1 MTGPTSKKIC
11 RRFAIPSV
19 IALSI
24 AGIAGCGDQGLPV
37 QPLST
42 AVLSADISISDAEC
56 TECILGPLVLERSKG
71 APDLHSFSVAGD
83 SNADYL
89 LELSSLSGTGTT
101 VDVMLNG
108 VLIAEFRSGAT
119 PAAEYSLQLVGANTV
134 TFRLAGKPGSRVGV
148 RLVGPPPPL
157 VTVFDGPIVGV
168 SLAEVEAACKATPL
182 PTVND
187 SYYVIRQL
195 ERLIVSRVFEN
206 PWPGRTNADV
216 HAGQTATLS
225 KLRFS
230 CTPRNRDGSSGSE
243 FVVELGEGTEEVTL
257 DVKVCEADG
266 QGGSQATSI
275 NTGQLAC
282 PYAFGNIFAPH
293 PDYFNAGP
301 YTPVEEVVAGPPMCT
316 IFRPSV
322 LGEGGRKH
330 PVILWANGITLDP
343 TWYRGLL
350 RHFASHGFVVAA
362 ADTSRVGTAGNGQN
376 VLACLQYV
384 ESQNAP
390 GGAYA
395 NKLNIYRVGVTGH
408 SAGGAGVIMAG
419 RDARITATA
428 PVQPF
433 VGLVHGY
440 DPASA
445 GQQNGPMFLSSGEL
459 DTQIPYSHPQSVYTN
474 ANVPIFWGH
483 RLGSGHNDPLF
494 DAPSYRRPLTAWF
507 RFNLMLDVT
516 AGTLFYGANCQLCVT
531 PTWVVQRKNGIQ

>member
-1 MTGPTSKKIC
+1 MTRLASKKTR
-11 RRFAIPSV
+11 RRFVIASV

-24 AGIAGCGDQGLPV
+24 AGIAGCSDQGLPV
-37 QPLST
+37 QPSP
-42 AVLSADISISDAEC
+42 AVLRADVSTGGAEC
-56 TECILGPLVLERSKG
+56 AGCVLGPLVLERSKG
-71 APDLHSFSVAGD
+71 APDVHSVSVSADQGEEYRLQL
-83 SNADYL
+83 SN
-89 LELSSLSGTGTT
+89 LSGKGAA
-101 VDVMLNG
+101 VDVTVNG
-108 VLIAEFRSGAT
+108 VLIAEFRSGENPT
-119 PAAEYSLQLVGANTV
+119 AEYPLQLVGTNTV
-134 TFRLAGKPGSRVGV
+134 TFRLAGKPGSRTGA
-148 RLVGPPPPL
+148 RIVGPL
-157 VTVFDGPIVGV
+157 ATVFEGPIVGV
-168 SLAEVEAACKATPL
+168 LPAEVAAACKVTPL

-195 ERLIVSRVFEN
+195 ERLIVSRVFEE
-206 PWPGRTNADV
+206 PWPGRSNGDV
-216 HAGQTATLS
+216 HARQTATLS

-230 CTPRNRDGSSGSE
+230 CTPRNRDESSGSQ
-243 FVVELGEGTEEVTL
+243 FVVELGESIQEVTL
-257 DVKVCEADG
+257 DVKVCEANG
-266 QGGSQATSI
+266 QGGSRATSI

-293 PDYFNAGP
+293 PDYLSAGP
-301 YTPVEEVVAGPPMCT
+301 FTVVEEVVSGPPMCT

-330 PVILWANGITLDP
+330 PIILWANGITLNP
-343 TWYRGLL
+343 TFYRGLL

-395 NKLNIYRVGVTGH
+395 NKLNIYRVGVAGH

-419 RDARITATA
+419 RDPRITATA

-459 DTQIPYSHPQSVYTN
+459 DTEIPYSHPQSVYTN
-474 ANVPIFWGH
+474 SNVPIFWGH
-483 RLGSGHNDPLF
+483 RLASGHNDPLF
-494 DAPSYRRPLTAWF
+494 DAPLYRRPLTAWF
-507 RFNLMLDVT
+507 RFNLMLDAT
-516 AGTLFYGANCQLCVT
+516 AGTLFYGANCQLCVS
-531 PTWVVQRKNGIQ
+531 PSWVVQRKNGIQ

>member
-1 MTGPTSKKIC
+1 MTGLTSKKTC
-11 RRFAIPSV
+11 RRFTIASV
-19 IALSI
+19 IALAI
-24 AGIAGCGDQGLPV
+24 AGMAGCSDQGLPV
-37 QPLST
+37 QPSST
-42 AVLSADISISDAEC
+42 VLRADISTSDAEC
-56 TECILGPLVLERSKG
+56 TECVLGPLVLERSKG
-71 APDLHSFSVAGD
+71 APDMHSFPVDAGPD
-83 SNADYL
+83 GDYL
-89 LELSSLSGTGTT
+89 LQLSSLTGKGTT

-108 VLIAEFRSGAT
+108 ALIAEFRSGENPT
-119 PAAEYSLQLVGANTV
+119 AEYSLQLVETNTV
-134 TFRLAGKPGSRVGV
+134 TFRLAGKPGSRVAV
-148 RLVGPPPPL
+148 RIVGPPPPL
-157 VTVFDGPIVGV
+157 VTVFEGPIVGV

-195 ERLIVSRVFEN
+195 ERLIVSRVFEE

-216 HAGQTATLS
+216 HARQTATLG

-230 CTPRNRDGSSGSE
+230 CTQRNRDGSSGSQ
-243 FVVELGEGTEEVTL
+243 FVVELGEETQEVTL
-257 DVKVCEADG
+257 DVKVCEANG

-301 YTPVEEVVAGPPMCT
+301 YTPVEEVVTGPPMCT

-330 PVILWANGITLDP
+330 PIILWASGITLDP

-362 ADTSRVGTAGNGQN
+362 ADTSRVGTAANGQN
-376 VLACLQYV
+376 LLACLQYV

-395 NKLNIYRVGVTGH
+395 NKLNIYRVGAAGH

-419 RDARITATA
+419 RDPRITATA
-428 PVQPF
+428 PVQPGA
-433 VGLVHGY
+433 GLFSGA
-440 DPASA
+440 DPAA
-445 GQQNGPMFLSSGEL
+445 PGQQNGPMFLSSGEL
-459 DTQIPYSHPQSVYTN
+459 DTQVSYSHVQSVYTN

-507 RFNLMLDVT
+507 RFNLMLDVP
-516 AGTLFYGANCQLCVT
+516 AGTLFYGANCQLCVN
-531 PTWVVQRKNGIQ
+531 PVWVVQRKNGIQ